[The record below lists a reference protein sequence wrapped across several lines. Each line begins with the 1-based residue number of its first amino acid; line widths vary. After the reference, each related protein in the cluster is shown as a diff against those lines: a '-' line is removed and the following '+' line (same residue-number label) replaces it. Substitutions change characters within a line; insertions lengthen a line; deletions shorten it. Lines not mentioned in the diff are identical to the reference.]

1 MLQSLMGKYNNS
13 KICCLEIRQH
23 EGNFNIDLTRL
34 SQMNTWSLWL
44 EMSIMERKEEKVK
57 FFQTKRGNEQDIVV
71 RSEEIILAERNNSH

>member
-13 KICCLEIRQH
+13 KICFLEIRQH

-44 EMSIMERKEEKVK
+44 EMSIMERKEEKVN